1 MLEGAEVKKSVFI
14 QNYVQVMRRCRP
26 YMVQKEVRK
35 QLYSFTLSLF
45 TLITMVLV
53 LVVVTRRW
61 RSWRRSE
68 KNDDDDDVEV
78 TASDHDD
85 RSKELRTRR
94 LVVPF
99 VIN

>member
-35 QLYSFTLSLF
+35 RLYFFTLSLF

-53 LVVVTRRW
+53 LVVVTRRQ
-61 RSWRRSE
+61 RRNGE
-68 KNDDDDDVEV
+68 ENDDDNDVEV

-85 RSKELRTRR
+85 RSKELGSVAA
-94 LVVPF
+94 LEGL
-99 VIN
+99 

>member
-26 YMVQKEVRK
+26 YMVQKEVSKR
-35 QLYSFTLSLF
+35 LSLF

-53 LVVVTRRW
+53 LVVVTRR
-61 RSWRRSE
+61 RRRSGE
-68 KNDDDDDVEV
+68 ENDDDNDVEV

-85 RSKELRTRR
+85 RGKELGSVAA
-94 LVVPF
+94 LEGL
-99 VIN
+99 